1 MIYQITPNECPG
13 PPSAAQAVNTDLFS
27 VFDAQVDLD
36 Q

>member
-13 PPSAAQAVNTDLFS
+13 PPGAAQAVNTDLFS